1 MKAESPRSAI
11 WSEDDLREW
20 GREGLYLGSIAV
32 AAGLVVG
39 GVLSRVD
46 CQRKERA
53 GAISHD
59 IKGDD
64 GMDGEIRSGREGAAA
79 QGVLRSS
86 EGSGKDRRAQLYND
100 YVIKGTSAPGLVNFV
115 IAVAYHFCP
124 SLPAAFTQ
132 PGATTFSRALYISLH
147 STHSRSGG

>member
-1 MKAESPRSAI
+1 MKCCYESGVPRSVI

-64 GMDGEIRSGREGAAA
+64 GMDGEIRSGR
-79 QGVLRSS
+79 
-86 EGSGKDRRAQLYND
+86 RAQPL
-100 YVIKGTSAPGLVNFV
+100 KEF
-115 IAVAYHFCP
+115 
-124 SLPAAFTQ
+124 
-132 PGATTFSRALYISLH
+132 
-147 STHSRSGG
+147 

>member
-1 MKAESPRSAI
+1 MKAESPRSVI
-11 WSEDDLREW
+11 WSEDDVREG

-53 GAISHD
+53 DAISHD

-64 GMDGEIRSGREGAAA
+64 GMDGEIRSGR
-79 QGVLRSS
+79 
-86 EGSGKDRRAQLYND
+86 RARE
-100 YVIKGTSAPGLVNFV
+100 
-115 IAVAYHFCP
+115 
-124 SLPAAFTQ
+124 Q
-132 PGATTFSRALYISLH
+132 PLKEF
-147 STHSRSGG
+147 